1 MDITTS
7 CDSCIQG
14 VDQAMQS
21 LTKLR
26 NSLNHL
32 KEEKSQPSLST
43 ATIMWQTFSL
53 IEMCTVLASPDYRH
67 KLSLEE
73 RRDLEWKLVGQLS
86 DALKTMTV
94 TLRHAQSN
102 SSCSTTENSTK
113 SLL

>member
-26 NSLNHL
+26 SLLNHL

-43 ATIMWQTFSL
+43 ATIMWQIFYL
-53 IEMCTVLASPDYRH
+53 IEMCTVLACPDSRH
-67 KLSLEE
+67 KQFSVEK
-73 RRDLEWKLVGQLS
+73 RDLGWKLGAQLS
-86 DALKTMTV
+86 ELLKMWTV
-94 TLRHAQSN
+94 TLPHAQS
-102 SSCSTTENSTK
+102 SS
-113 SLL
+113 